1 MVQDLHVTTVQT
13 DLHWESPGANMA
25 MLEEKIWHHSTNSDI
40 IVLPEMFTTGFTM
53 NASSV
58 AEPMNL
64 TTMKWMKQIAAQRQ
78 ALLIGSYIVKEN
90 FLFYNRLIC
99 MQPDGQYLY
108 YDKRHLFR
116 MAGEEKVFTAGTDR
130 LIINYKGWK
139 LRPLICYDLR
149 FPVWSRN
156 INTEYDV
163 LIYVANW
170 PAARSHAWNTLLRAR
185 AIENVCY
192 TIGVNRIGMDYEK
205 NLYSG
210 NSALID
216 FKGMDLNIPSTL
228 PSLETYSINLNNLQA
243 FRDKFPVDLDADR
256 FKLDF

>member
-1 MVQDLHVTTVQT
+1 MVQDLRLTLLQT

-25 MLEEKIWHHSTNSDI
+25 MLEEKIWHHYTKSDI

-53 NASSV
+53 NAYAF

-64 TTMKWMKQIAAQRQ
+64 TTMKWMKQIAAQTQ
-78 ALLIGSYIVKEN
+78 ALLIGSYIVKDN
-90 FLFYNRLIC
+90 YCYYNRLIC
-99 MQPDGQYLY
+99 MQPDGLYRY

-116 MAGEEKVFTAGTDR
+116 MAEEDKVFTAGAER

-139 LRPLICYDLR
+139 LCPLICYDLR

-156 INTEYDV
+156 INNEYDV
-163 LIYVANW
+163 LIYIANW
-170 PAARSHAWNTLLRAR
+170 PASRSHAWNTLLRAR

-192 TIGVNRIGMDYEK
+192 TVGVNRIGMDYDK

-210 NSALID
+210 QSALIN
-216 FKGMDLNIPSTL
+216 FKGEEINMQSTQAAID
-228 PSLETYSINLNNLQA
+228 TYSINLDNLQA
-243 FRDKFPVDLDADR
+243 FRTKFPVDLDADA
-256 FKLDF
+256 FKFDF